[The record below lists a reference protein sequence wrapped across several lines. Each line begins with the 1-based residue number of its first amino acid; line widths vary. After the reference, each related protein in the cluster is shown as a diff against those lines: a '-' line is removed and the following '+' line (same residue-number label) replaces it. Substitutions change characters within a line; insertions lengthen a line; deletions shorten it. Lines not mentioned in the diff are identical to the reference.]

1 MNNQNNTD
9 KTRNDRV
16 IKTACITTAVIG
28 SALIGYGLGSRF
40 TRNELGGLTML
51 GDSLLKGMN
60 GLALDETTKIV
71 FNVGNAGDTIEYALT
86 KVK

>member
-16 IKTACITTAVIG
+16 IKTVCITTAIVG
-28 SALIGYGLGSRF
+28 STIIGYGLGARF

-51 GDSLLKGMN
+51 GESLLNGMN
-60 GLALDETTKIV
+60 GLALDDTAKIA
-71 FNVGNAGDTIEYALT
+71 FNVGNAGDTIEYVLT